1 MRVRTQKKELI
12 DAFFEIDKNFHDC
25 FTLGF
30 IGDQKQR
37 IYTDGKENIE
47 TLIPCSWE
55 TPIKQINYRC
65 AKRIVEL
72 SNKIGILVDE
82 NAIQKPLDKA
92 IEGIVRLFLVL
103 DNENLNKS
111 DIESQIAQSMC
122 DITQDEEWALNK
134 NAVKILALEHMMAA
148 KRLGFAEFFAIM
160 RDEEKYGQSLL
171 QGLVDD
177 MDIFTKISF
186 PLLDALKDKDTQA
199 VLNILKSH
207 SPLLNSLPS
216 EHAFNQFDKCKE
228 VIHEFSSLNLEKTS
242 ICDFLRFIEENQLF
256 KLPNILKE
264 ALISNNKVDGNI
276 ISNSPLNSW
285 IKVIPFPIIQIK
297 RFDDY
302 TKRKTMFDTHQGVK
316 GLEFDRVMVILD
328 DNESKGFLF
337 SYNKLLGVE
346 PLSDT
351 DKKNQT
357 IGKESTIERTIR
369 LLYVTCTRA
378 KKSLAIVMYTTNTD
392 AAKYTAIKNG
402 WFDEEE
408 IIVLS

>member
-1 MRVRTQKKELI
+1 M
-12 DAFFEIDKNFHDC
+12 
-25 FTLGF
+25 
-30 IGDQKQR
+30 
-37 IYTDGKENIE
+37 
-47 TLIPCSWE
+47 
-55 TPIKQINYRC
+55 
-65 AKRIVEL
+65 
-72 SNKIGILVDE
+72 
-82 NAIQKPLDKA
+82 
-92 IEGIVRLFLVL
+92 
-103 DNENLNKS
+103 
-111 DIESQIAQSMC
+111 
-122 DITQDEEWALNK
+122 
-134 NAVKILALEHMMAA
+134 
-148 KRLGFAEFFAIM
+148 
-160 RDEEKYGQSLL
+160 
-171 QGLVDD
+171 
-177 MDIFTKISF
+177 
-186 PLLDALKDKDTQA
+186 
-199 VLNILKSH
+199 
-207 SPLLNSLPS
+207 
-216 EHAFNQFDKCKE
+216 
-228 VIHEFSSLNLEKTS
+228 
-242 ICDFLRFIEENQLF
+242 
-256 KLPNILKE
+256 
-264 ALISNNKVDGNI
+264 ISNNKVDGNI